1 MQLVII
7 MIRLIIHRSYYY
19 LIISRFCKAFANY
32 STANIKLSK
41 TQLSKM
47 VQLEDFSLSSSTID
61 WSRKINVKDKW
72 KITGKYRYFQVIG

>member
-1 MQLVII
+1 
-7 MIRLIIHRSYYY
+7 MIRLIIHISYYY
-19 LIISRFCKAFANY
+19 LKISRLCKAFANY

-61 WSRKINVKDKW
+61 GSRKINVKDKW